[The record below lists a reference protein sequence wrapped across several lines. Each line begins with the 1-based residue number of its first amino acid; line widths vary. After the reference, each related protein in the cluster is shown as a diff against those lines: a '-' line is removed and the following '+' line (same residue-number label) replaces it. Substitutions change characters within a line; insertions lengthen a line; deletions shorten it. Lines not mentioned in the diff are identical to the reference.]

1 MKKVAIALAFL
12 STITLGAQT
21 PKNLS
26 SSEIYHRLQKL
37 NTVGSALYIAAHPDD
52 ENTRLISYFANQLKL
67 ETSYFSFTRGNGGQ
81 NLISEKLGDELGIIR
96 TYELLNARKI
106 DGGKQYFSTANDFGY
121 SKLPY
126 EAFDLWEKELVL
138 DQLVYAI
145 RTLQPDV
152 IVNRFDHR
160 KEGITHGHH
169 TASAQLSEEAFRL
182 AADPNYAT
190 KVGPTSPWQAQRLF
204 FNVSYWFFGSKSQF
218 DKADKSSYHTID
230 MGVYYPLLGFS
241 NQEIASISR
250 SQHQSQ
256 GFGDMSSRGSDI
268 EYLEQIAG
276 TTLPKNSHNLLE
288 GIDTSWKR
296 IPFSENVQREIDH
309 LLQTF
314 DFVTTDN
321 NIDALVS
328 IYKQI
333 QKLPDSYYKTLKLK
347 ETQELI
353 VSSLG
358 FYAEFSGLQSYW
370 TNDSENNIKY
380 EFSNRSNHPIQ
391 ISNILIEGNSYA
403 KSLVIDPKET
413 KVDYIENIKISKQN
427 TTEINWLNKNLQFF
441 ENQFDTKTNTSFNL
455 RVKDIDFQ
463 INKPLVYK
471 YKDEVKGEIHQPLHI
486 VDPIY
491 LDFKE
496 KTYYGYVPTVEIQI
510 DNLSKEVSGTV
521 QLYQNGK
528 LILEDKKTIPE
539 KEKLLL
545 SYNIFTTTVETK
557 LEVKFIANNTTY
569 DSAIHWVNYPHIPNQ
584 YFTTKAESKVV
595 VATKIKNKR
604 GEIAYVMGAGDEI
617 PKHLEQLGYK
627 VHLLADDEIKES
639 FLRKFKTVIVGIRA
653 YNTREILKT
662 AQKDIFKYIEN
673 GGNWLVQYQTS
684 HNLLTED
691 FAPYP
696 LKLSKDRITDENAT
710 VTFLQ
715 PKHLLLNH
723 PNSIGKEDFKH
734 WIQEQ
739 GLYYVSEADSRYDKL
754 LESNDPFDDPIQGA
768 LVTANYGKGRFT
780 YTGLSFFRQIPNGN
794 FGAMKLLINL
804 IENEYEK

>member
-1 MKKVAIALAFL
+1 MKKVAIAWAFL
-12 STITLGAQT
+12 CSITLGAQT

-26 SSEIYHRLQKL
+26 TSEIYHRLQKL

-52 ENTRLISYFANQLKL
+52 ENTRLISYLANHLKL

-96 TYELLNARKI
+96 TYELFNARKV
-106 DGGKQYFSTANDFGY
+106 DGGHQYFSTANDFGY

-126 EAFDLWEKELVL
+126 EAFDLWQKDLVL

-145 RTLQPDV
+145 RTLKPDL
-152 IVNRFDHR
+152 IINRFDHR

-182 AADPNYAT
+182 AADSNYET
-190 KVGPTSPWQAQRLF
+190 KVGPSSPWQAERLF
-204 FNVSYWFFGSKSQF
+204 FNVSYWFFGGKPQF
-218 DKADKSSYHTID
+218 EKADKSSYHTID
-230 MGVYYPLLGFS
+230 MGVYYPLLGYS

-276 TTLPKNSHNLLE
+276 ATLPKTSHNLME

-296 IPFSENVQREIDH
+296 INGSQDVQKA
-309 LLQTF
+309 LNTALQNY
-314 DFVTTDN
+314 DFVTADG
-321 NIDALVS
+321 NIKNLLEV
-328 IYKQI
+328 YKQI
-333 QKLPDSYYKTLKLK
+333 QKLPDSYYKQIKQK
-347 ETQELI
+347 ETQDIILA
-353 VSSLG
+353 SLG
-358 FYAEFSGLQSYW
+358 LYAEFSGEEKFW
-370 TNDSENNIKY
+370 TNTTTHNVKY
-380 EFSNRSNHPIQ
+380 EFANRSNYSVQ
-391 ISNILIEGNSYA
+391 IKNISVFDSKFDHKIT
-403 KSLVIDPKET
+403 IDPQET
-413 KVDYIENIKISKQN
+413 KIEYLENIAVPNQFS
-427 TTEINWLNKNLQFF
+427 TSVDWLDNSTHFF
-441 ENQFDTKTNTSFNL
+441 ENQFNTKNNIRFTL
-455 RVKDIDFQ
+455 HLEDIQFEVHR
-463 INKPLVYK
+463 PLVYK

-496 KTYYGYVPTVEIQI
+496 KTYYGYVPEVEVEIQ
-510 DNLSKEVSGTV
+510 NLSETITGTI
-521 QLYQNGK
+521 QLFQNGK
-528 LILEDKKTIPE
+528 LILEDEKTIPAR
-539 KEKLLL
+539 EKLNV
-545 SYNIFTTTVETK
+545 SYNIFTNTRETK
-557 LEVKFIANNTTY
+557 LEVKFVANNDTY

-595 VATKIKNKR
+595 LATKIKNKR

-627 VHLLADDEIKES
+627 VHLLTDHEINEA

-710 VTFLQ
+710 VTLLQ
-715 PKHLLLNH
+715 PKHQLLNH
-723 PNSIGKEDFKH
+723 PNAIDKEDFKH

-739 GLYYVSEADSRYDKL
+739 GLYYVSEADRRYDKL
-754 LESNDPFDDPIQGA
+754 LESNDPFENPIQGA
-768 LVTANYGKGRFT
+768 LVTAKYGKGRFT

-794 FGAMKLLINL
+794 YGAMKLLINL
-804 IENEYEK
+804 IENDYEK